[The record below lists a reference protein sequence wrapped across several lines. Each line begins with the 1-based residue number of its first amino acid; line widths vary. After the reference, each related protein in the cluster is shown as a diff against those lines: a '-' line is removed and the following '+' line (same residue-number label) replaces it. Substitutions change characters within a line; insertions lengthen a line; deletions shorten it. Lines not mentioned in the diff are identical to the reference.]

1 MHRTVLHSGRP
12 QRIPPLR
19 NNRDTAMPADW
30 LDKANP
36 RALYDRINVPPF
48 YFPRIAGPA
57 AYRAGQSTII
67 GASKAKSPAGFYQQF
82 IGYLFR

>member
-1 MHRTVLHSGRP
+1 
-12 QRIPPLR
+12 
-19 NNRDTAMPADW
+19 MPADW

-67 GASKAKSPAGFYQQF
+67 GASKAKSPAGFYQRF
-82 IGYLFR
+82 IGYLGLTEQWEKARKPLKILGKTGVMR